1 MKTLVMATLALVGM
15 TAVASA
21 QTKPVVSTNVDNA
34 GFYTGAFLGSAT
46 HTNDRI
52 TAGVNAGYQ
61 FNRFLRTEVVFDHAW
76 KSNVG
81 AGSRATLNAIGQY
94 RIPGTTITPY
104 VLAGAGYA
112 FDSLGSVKKGGAVP
126 VYTFGAGTR
135 VAVSERVDLDL
146 RYRNIRAINDTNA
159 RVRDG
164 HLLTVGATYKF

>member
-34 GFYTGAFLGSAT
+34 AFYTGAFVGGAIHNS
-46 HTNDRI
+46 DRI

-61 FNRFLRTEVVFDHAW
+61 FNRFLRTEAVFDHGW
-76 KSNVG
+76 KSNAG

-94 RIPGTTITPY
+94 RIPGTTVTPY

-112 FDSLGSVKKGGAVP
+112 FDSLGSVKRGVAVP
-126 VYTFGAGTR
+126 VYVLGAGTR

-146 RYRNIRAINDTNA
+146 RYRNVRAFNETNA

-164 HLLTVGATYKF
+164 HLFTVGAVYKF

>member
-1 MKTLVMATLALVGM
+1 MKTLVMTTLALVGM

-34 GFYTGAFLGSAT
+34 GFYTGAFVGGST
-46 HTNDRI
+46 HNNDRI

-61 FNRFLRTEVVFDHAW
+61 FNRFIRSEVVLDHAW
-76 KSNVG
+76 KSTTG

-104 VLAGAGYA
+104 VLAGVGYA
-112 FDSLGSVKKGGAVP
+112 FDSLGSVKKGGAAP

-135 VAVSERVDLDL
+135 VTVSERVDLDF
-146 RYRNIRAINDTNA
+146 RYRNVRAINDTNA
-159 RVRDG
+159 VVRDG
-164 HLLTVGATYKF
+164 HLFTVGATYKF